1 MRNRDYDS
9 YPGAERYEWT
19 KIKRDGGTQRLEI
32 YPRLGV
38 WRVFIRLP
46 GMKKEHL
53 VIEKTGLGE
62 HFLILVGEWIASQ
75 IDGGSHG
82 FFH

>member
-1 MRNRDYDS
+1 MREYDA
-9 YPGAERYEWT
+9 YPGAEKYEW
-19 KIKRDGGTQRLEI
+19 IKVKKDGGVQTLEI
-32 YPRLGV
+32 YPRLGI
-38 WRVFIRLP
+38 WWVFIRLP
-46 GMKKEHL
+46 GMTKDRL

>member
-1 MRNRDYDS
+1 MRDYDA
-9 YPGAERYEWT
+9 YPGAEKYEW
-19 KIKRDGGTQRLEI
+19 IKVKKDGGVQTLEI
-32 YPRLGV
+32 YPRLGI
-38 WRVFIRLP
+38 WWVFIRLP
-46 GMKKEHL
+46 GMTKDRL

>member
-1 MRNRDYDS
+1 MRDYDA
-9 YPGAERYEWT
+9 YPGAEKYEW
-19 KIKRDGGTQRLEI
+19 IKVKKDGGVQTLEI
-32 YPRLGV
+32 YPRLGI

-46 GMKKEHL
+46 GMTKDRL